1 MTLGKKLSGYRK
13 LAGLTQQQLG
23 ERLNLSAQAISKWE
37 TDLAEPDLATLRALA
52 SIYKVSLDDLLDL
65 EKEFAV
71 QLPEEEAEETKGK
84 DEETPSAVL
93 PIGFCKD
100 CGVTVNEENLGEREP
115 VILCKRCVE
124 AREEAKRKAAEEKKR
139 KEEAAKKAAAQKK
152 AKNQADVRAYR
163 AMSLVTATLVT
174 LAFVGI
180 MIAVMVKNFE
190 PAQIAVTII
199 GGYGIFAFISQLFF
213 DGTVSDVVFDWSS
226 KSFHA
231 PGLIFTFDLD
241 GFIWLIAMKILFWI
255 IGLLFAAV
263 VFLIGVTLGFICGIF
278 VFPFKM
284 RAISAAIKKGT
295 ELEELKP

>member
-13 LAGLTQQQLG
+13 LSGLTQQQLG
-23 ERLNLSAQAISKWE
+23 EKLNLSAQAISKWE

-52 SIYKVSLDDLLDL
+52 SIYKVSIDDLLDL
-65 EKEFAV
+65 EKGFGDLA
-71 QLPEEEAEETKGK
+71 LDEEEAEE
-84 DEETPSAVL
+84 EETKEAPTMPV
-93 PIGFCKD
+93 GFCKD
-100 CGVTVNEENLGEREP
+100 CGITVTEENLGEREP

-263 VFLIGVTLGFICGIF
+263 VFLIGVTLGFICAIF

>member
-100 CGVTVNEENLGEREP
+100 CGITVTEENLGEREP
-115 VILCKRCVE
+115 VILCKKCVQ
-124 AREEAKRKAAEEKKR
+124 ARKAAAEKAAAEKKR
-139 KEEAAKKAAAQKK
+139 KEEEEKKAAARKK
-152 AKNQADVRAYR
+152 AKNQADVRRWR
-163 AMSLVTATLVT
+163 AISFWVAGLAT
-174 LAFVGI
+174 LAFVGL
-180 MIAVMVKNFE
+180 MIGVMVTNFSAAMI
-190 PAQIAVTII
+190 PVTVIGAYAV
-199 GGYGIFAFISQLFF
+199 FAFICQLFF
-213 DGTVSDVVFDWSS
+213 DGVVSDVVFDWTS

-231 PGLIFTFDLD
+231 PGLIFTFDLE
-241 GFIWLIAMKILFWI
+241 GISWLIMMKILFWI
-255 IGLLFAAV
+255 IGVLFGIAV
-263 VFLIGVTLGFICGIF
+263 FCIGVTLGLICAVF
-278 VFPFKM
+278 VFPHQM
-284 RAISAAIKKGT
+284 GVIHRAIQSGD